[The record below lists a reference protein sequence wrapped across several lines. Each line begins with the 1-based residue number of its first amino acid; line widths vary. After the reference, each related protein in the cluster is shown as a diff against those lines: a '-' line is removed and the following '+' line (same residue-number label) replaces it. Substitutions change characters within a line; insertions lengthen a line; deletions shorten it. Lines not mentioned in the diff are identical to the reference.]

1 MEKILNDYNCAQKT
15 FSSVSELV
23 DLEEEQIYRVA
34 SAFGGGMQMGEVC
47 GCVTGALMAI
57 GLKYGSDDPT
67 DEVARNLVSQ
77 HAEAY
82 VKAFREKFG
91 TILCRELL
99 GIEEYS
105 AEAKAEARKA
115 GKIEQVCPVLIAFGK
130 EKLAE
135 LMND

>member
-1 MEKILNDYNCAQKT
+1 MEKILNDYNCAQKV
-15 FSSVSELV
+15 FSSASEFV
-23 DLEEEQIYRVA
+23 DLDEEQIYRVA
-34 SAFGGGMQMGEVC
+34 AGFGGGMQMGEVC

-115 GKIEQVCPVLIAFGK
+115 GRIEQVCPFVIAFGK
-130 EKLAE
+130 EKLRE
-135 LMND
+135 LLND